1 MNPLVIKAL
10 YLVGGSGA
18 AVGGAVATGIIP
30 AGVFTDFWSQ
40 PKTEV
45 VRLADPAPKTKVP
58 AKPKPVETEAKASEK
73 ITQVEPPKFDILR
86 LEKDGSLLVA
96 GNAEP
101 NSSVEL
107 IAPDGTVLGVTK
119 AGPGGDFVILPNNS
133 LKPGGHSLSLRA
145 TGPSGKPVLSKQAG
159 ILNVPQPDEAPGNTT
174 ALAMIS
180 EAGAPSRVI
189 TKPETLVKEPV
200 KELVAEPEPKEVE
213 VAKVPE
219 PQKPT
224 AVEPKAVVPVAKTEP
239 KPEPVKTQT
248 EPAPKSAPRVI
259 VEAVEVEG
267 KQVFI
272 AGEVKRGSLVRVY
285 IDNKLVGSARGTQDN
300 RFLVAKPFDLEPG
313 KHSVRVDLVSPAT
326 GKVMSRAQVPLIHE
340 APVVATA
347 TAPKPQPA
355 PKPVQTAKL
364 EKLTGAPKIFA
375 DEPKV
380 VSTVVART
388 PEPIADTAPT
398 LRTGT
403 AVIIKPGDNLWRISR
418 RTYGAGIRYTTI
430 YNANRDQ
437 IRDPSRIYV
446 GQIFKIPDSAT
457 GEPDREIN

>member
-18 AVGGAVATGIIP
+18 AVGGAVATGVIP
-30 AGVFTDFWSQ
+30 ATVFTDLWSQ
-40 PKTEV
+40 PKVEV
-45 VRLADPAPKTKVP
+45 ARLADPAPKIKVP
-58 AKPKPVETEAKASEK
+58 AKPKPVETEVKAPEK

-101 NSSVEL
+101 GSTVEL
-107 IAPDGTVLGVTK
+107 ISPDGTVLGITK
-119 AGPGGDFVILPNNS
+119 AGPGGDFVILPDDL

-159 ILNVPQPDEAPGNTT
+159 ILNVPQPNEPPGSTT
-174 ALAMIS
+174 ALAMVS

-189 TKPETLVKEPV
+189 TKPETLVKEPAKEV
-200 KELVAEPEPKEVE
+200 KVAKAPEPTVIEAAKPEPVVT
-213 VAKVPE
+213 VAKAE
-219 PQKPT
+219 R
-224 AVEPKAVVPVAKTEP
+224 
-239 KPEPVKTQT
+239 KPEPVKPRPEKIAV
-248 EPAPKSAPRVI
+248 EPAPSPAPRVI

-313 KHSVRVDLVSPAT
+313 KRSVRVDLVSPST
-326 GKVMSRAQVPLIHE
+326 GKVISRAEVPLIHE
-340 APVVATA
+340 APVVAA
-347 TAPKPQPA
+347 APA
-355 PKPVQTAKL
+355 PKPEPAAKPVQLAKL
-364 EKLTGAPKIFA
+364 EETTEAPKLPSKQAEALPTI
-375 DEPKV
+375 
-380 VSTVVART
+380 VAQA
-388 PEPIADTAPT
+388 PEPVADSPPA

-457 GEPDREIN
+457 GEPEREIN